1 MRQIIHLP
9 GCAALGSDSQ
19 APPPAGPDEA
29 GQSADAGQ
37 QGTIPA
43 SLSDLLAPLP
53 PSQLTHLSLEW
64 GPLLPPQALQ
74 PLSRFARLEYLE
86 LEAAQVPPA
95 TATALAQLTR
105 LAALRC
111 RVGKVT
117 EPLLGALLSLPRLR
131 QLALEAP
138 RMHPLVGPSLTL
150 ITSLQQL
157 HLSSSQLPGDLCDFL
172 ATLRHLKR
180 LELDSSESPLPP
192 LGALATLPALRLLA
206 LHDRGGCNYGAVV
219 YPPAPAECGGAQMR
233 ACAYGP
239 ADAPG
244 TGPAVLSIVGLR
256 PGAPTLNLLTQA
268 LLPTETPAAR
278 LKLVGGGPLPG
289 CGGSSPGALLDASSS
304 SASGSARGGSCSSV
318 GGSESSQGGLLPAAL
333 AACPGQLRRLELR
346 GTRLATLPE
355 GPYLA
360 GLRGL
365 TLGREALAAPDLLL
379 AALAAATQLTHLALE
394 IAVLSEEAE
403 GSLWDVL
410 PQLEW
415 LQLGAATAGGTP
427 AGLGKWQAAK

>member
-1 MRQIIHLP
+1 VCRRWHQLLLGEPATWHSLCVRGGAP
-9 GCAALGSDSQ
+9 APEQQAEWASATQALLQRHGDTLHALDVTGCAALGSDSQ

-219 YPPAPAECGGAQMR
+219 YPPAPAEFPALERYCFER
-233 ACAYGP
+233 ACGWLQVAVLKCGP
-239 ADAPG
+239 AH
-244 TGPAVLSIVGLR
+244 T
-256 PGAPTLNLLTQA
+256 
-268 LLPTETPAAR
+268 
-278 LKLVGGGPLPG
+278 
-289 CGGSSPGALLDASSS
+289 
-304 SASGSARGGSCSSV
+304 
-318 GGSESSQGGLLPAAL
+318 GLLMPL
-333 AACPGQLRRLELR
+333 AR
-346 GTRLATLPE
+346 
-355 GPYLA
+355 
-360 GLRGL
+360 
-365 TLGREALAAPDLLL
+365 APLC
-379 AALAAATQLTHLALE
+379 
-394 IAVLSEEAE
+394 
-403 GSLWDVL
+403 
-410 PQLEW
+410 
-415 LQLGAATAGGTP
+415 
-427 AGLGKWQAAK
+427 